1 MNDNKEIIKRD
12 KKYKEFFDNL
22 IKKNELP
29 DFIFKDMKI
38 SAIDVTQS
46 RFNPEK
52 NELNKKNDLGISK
65 DNSVIK
71 SYNFSKELDF
81 LNKKPNKSDREDS
94 L

>member
-1 MNDNKEIIKRD
+1 MDDNKEIIKRD

-22 IKKNELP
+22 IKKNELS